1 LVLRRVRPSEFLAEE
16 PGARMSQAE
25 RRESAPTNVPHSLD
39 AEQALI
45 GAVLYDNAAFPLVS
59 GITPDHFF
67 EPLHSRLWADIG
79 TSLGRGATAEIVGL
93 CERFATDPA
102 LEGLGG
108 PMYLGDLL
116 ARAPPAE
123 NAPAYAQTVYDAA
136 MRRELALI
144 AHEASRAALMDRAR
158 PAFEIVAETRDA
170 LEKLET
176 ASAPEDASM
185 IAAPAAAAQA
195 VATLQAL
202 ATNGRV
208 RGKLTGLRC
217 VDRRLGGLRP
227 GMLIVLGGRPSMGK
241 TSLARAIVHGAAVR
255 NPQDLFAFLGLEM
268 GPEEM
273 MQRELSALSHE
284 AGEGVEYQAMAKG
297 EVAPFDL
304 LTVERVQ
311 ARVPPNLILDDCH
324 GLSVED
330 VRRKVWT
337 LRRKGKLAA
346 LAIDYLQL
354 MRQPAAQG
362 RNESSVYGEMT
373 RSLKLLARQ
382 SGICILLLSQLNRS
396 VESRDDKRPQLSDLK
411 ASGDI
416 EQDADAV
423 IFPYREVYY
432 LERSEPK
439 EPSKREAWEIEC
451 GLLRRR
457 LEVICAKQRQGPIGT
472 DKQTYFAEY
481 DFIEDCNEHA

>member
-1 LVLRRVRPSEFLAEE
+1 MSEGFSRTL
-16 PGARMSQAE
+16 QTVD
-25 RRESAPTNVPHSLD
+25 RREAGPTPVPHSLD

-45 GAVLYDNAAFPLVS
+45 GAVLYDNAGFPLVS

-67 EPLHSRLWADIG
+67 EPLHGRIWADIAL
-79 TSLGRGATAEIVGL
+79 SLGRGAKAEIVGVS
-93 CERFATDPA
+93 ERFATDPA
-102 LEGLGG
+102 LSELGG
-108 PMYLGDLL
+108 LMYLVDLVD
-116 ARAPPAE
+116 RAPPAE
-123 NAPAYAQTVYDAA
+123 NAPAYAQTIYDTA

-144 AHEASRAALMDRAR
+144 AHDASRAALMDRGR
-158 PAFEIVAETRDA
+158 PAFEIVAEVRDA
-170 LEKLET
+170 LERLET

-185 IAAPAAAAQA
+185 IDAPAAAAAA
-195 VATLQAL
+195 VVTLNEL
-202 ATNGRV
+202 AANGKV

-217 VDRRLGGLRP
+217 IDRRLGGLRP
-227 GMLIVLGGRPSMGK
+227 GMLVVLGGRPGMGK
-241 TSLARAIVHGAAVR
+241 TSLARAVIHGAAVR

-284 AGEGVEYQAMAKG
+284 SGEGVEYQAMAKG
-297 EVAPFDL
+297 EVTPFDL
-304 LTVERVQ
+304 LTVDRVQ
-311 ARVPPNLILDDCH
+311 ARVPSNMILDDCH

-382 SGICILLLSQLNRS
+382 AGICIILLSQLNRS

-432 LERSEPK
+432 LERAEPK
-439 EPSKREAWEIEC
+439 DPSKRDEWETEC
-451 GLLRRR
+451 GVLRRR
-457 LEVICAKQRQGPIGT
+457 LDVICAKQRQGPIGT
-472 DKQTYFAEY
+472 DRQTYFAEY
-481 DFIEDCNEHA
+481 DFIEDFNEHA